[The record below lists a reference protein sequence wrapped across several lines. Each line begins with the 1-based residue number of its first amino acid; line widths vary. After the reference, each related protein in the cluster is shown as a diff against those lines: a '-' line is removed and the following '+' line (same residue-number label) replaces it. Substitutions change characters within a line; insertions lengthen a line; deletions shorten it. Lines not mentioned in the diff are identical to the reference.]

1 MRNLPRDL
9 EHSGQGVSCRLLL
22 LSSSTWD
29 SARKLVRFVE
39 SKFEEIFNKHARTH
53 KDALTAKEIKQML
66 KTNREPYDFIG
77 WLSDFIEW
85 KILHTLA

>member
-1 MRNLPRDL
+1 M
-9 EHSGQGVSCRLLL
+9 
-22 LSSSTWD
+22 
-29 SARKLVRFVE
+29 E

-77 WLSDFIEW
+77 WFVVYKLNKLNYNHNVTYHSDFHCKKIY
-85 KILHTLA
+85 ILHDMLIPNYITGFQIL